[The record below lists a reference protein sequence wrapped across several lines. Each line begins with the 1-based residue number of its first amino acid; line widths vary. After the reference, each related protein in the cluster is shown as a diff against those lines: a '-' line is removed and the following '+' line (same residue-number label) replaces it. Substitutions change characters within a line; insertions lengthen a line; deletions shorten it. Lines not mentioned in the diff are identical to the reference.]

1 MTNDFEPEEFLRH
14 LTQRPGVYRMLDA
27 QGKVIYV
34 GKARNLKHR
43 VSSYFGSKAHHPKTL
58 ALMQHTGHVE
68 ITVTRTE
75 EEALLLEYNLIKEHK
90 PRFNV
95 LLRDDKSY
103 PYIHVT
109 TQQKY
114 PMFEFHRGARKGPGQ
129 YFGPYPNAGA
139 VRQTLSQLQKLFQ
152 VRQCDDSFFSNRS
165 RPCLQ
170 FQIKRCSAPC
180 VNLVE
185 EDRYRQDVEHAML
198 FLRGKNDAVIE
209 GLAKRMDQASTD
221 HEYERAARYRDQ
233 IAVLSRIQAQ
243 QSVSGSQPIDAD
255 ALAVIEQAGTFCV
268 GIILIRAGRI
278 LGGRNFFPKTAPGTS
293 AAEVMGA
300 FLVQHYFS
308 QDPPDEILV
317 REIPEDSELLADALS
332 ARSNRTVDIR
342 HRVRGQRRHWLDM
355 ASANA
360 HEAIAMRL
368 ASNASFREQL
378 EQLADALALDEVP
391 SRIECFDIS
400 HTGGEKTVASC
411 VVFGPDGPIKSD
423 YRRFNI
429 RDVTSGDDYAAI
441 AQAVTRRYTRLKKGE
456 APLPDLV
463 LIDGGKGQVGAS
475 RAALMELQ
483 LGDLALAGIAKG
495 PGRRPGRETIYKG
508 GNNVRLKLSPDTP
521 AMHLIQQIRD
531 EAHRFAISG
540 HRNRR
545 SKARK
550 SSVLESITGLGPK
563 RRRELLRHFGG
574 LQGVRRAGID
584 DLVQVSG
591 ISRVLA
597 EKIYDRFHGGVTVD
611 S

>member
-1 MTNDFEPEEFLRH
+1 MTSTFEPEKFLRN
-14 LTQRPGVYRMLDA
+14 LTQRPGVYRMLDT

-43 VSSYFGSKAHHPKTL
+43 VASYFGSKAHHPRTR
-58 ALMQHTGHVE
+58 ALMQQTNQVE
-68 ITVTRTE
+68 ITVTPTE
-75 EEALLLEYNLIKEHK
+75 KEALLLEYNLIKEHK
-90 PRFNV
+90 PKFNV

-109 TQQKY
+109 TQHKF
-114 PMFEFHRGARKGPGQ
+114 PRVEFHRGARKGPGK

-139 VRQTLSQLQKLFQ
+139 VRPTLSQLQKLFQ
-152 VRQCDDSFFSNRS
+152 VRQCDDSFFSNRT

-170 FQIKRCSAPC
+170 YQIKRCSAPC

-198 FLRGKNDAVIE
+198 FLRGRNNAVIQ
-209 GLAKRMDQASTD
+209 GLAKRMDLASAD

-233 IAVLSRIQAQ
+233 IAVLNGIKAR
-243 QSVSGSQPIDAD
+243 QSVSGTQAIDAD

-278 LGGRNFFPKTAPGTS
+278 LGGRNFFPKTAFGTS
-293 AAEVMGA
+293 PAEVMGA

-308 QDPPDEILV
+308 QDTPNEILV
-317 REIPEDSELLADALS
+317 SEVPEDSELLADALS
-332 ARSNRTVDIR
+332 ARSNRKVEIR
-342 HRVRGQRRHWLDM
+342 YRVRGQRRNWVDM
-355 ASANA
+355 ATSNA
-360 HEAIAMRL
+360 HEAVAMRL
-368 ASNASFREQL
+368 ASNASTREQL
-378 EQLADALALDEVP
+378 EQLANALALDEVP

-400 HTGGEKTVASC
+400 HTGGKETVASC
-411 VVFGPDGPIKSD
+411 VVFSPDGPIKSD

-429 RDVTSGDDYAAI
+429 RDVTAGDDYAAI

-456 APLPDLV
+456 APMPDLV
-463 LIDGGKGQVGAS
+463 LIDGGKGQVGAA

-508 GNNVRLKLSPDTP
+508 GSNVQLKLAPDTP

-531 EAHRFAISG
+531 EAHRFAITA

-545 SKARK
+545 SRARK
-550 SSVLESITGLGPK
+550 SSVLETITGLGPK

-574 LQGVRRAGID
+574 LQGIRRAGID
-584 DLVQVSG
+584 DLVQVPG
-591 ISRVLA
+591 ISRILA
-597 EKIYDRFHGGVTVD
+597 EKIYDRFHSGAAVD